1 MANQIIVRRSKCAGE
16 SVYAGFDKEPV
27 SVELILDK
35 PSKGIGALEVK
46 IYSADNYMNM
56 GGGFVNL
63 DESKTLRKRTLQVG
77 GGEYWMP
84 GRYLAFVYVNH
95 HVAFRGSFELTT
107 KRLEPARAD
116 LNEVLPDS
124 PAEYFGDYLSEEPWY
139 RSMEDLG
146 LSLNFHLR
154 VLRLFIQDM
163 RMRQGGRSRL
173 PMVWVKGSRKD
184 EKDVRVVVKALTNH
198 LVHEEL
204 VTCIWDEDE
213 QKERPVETD
222 DRRTLKVEFR
232 RNDVWQA
239 HQQELATKE
248 EEPELSEDEL
258 LDAILRE
265 EDERRGKR
273 SDTLFEFDPDDIDAL
288 DDTNLEPDVQQKPSP
303 KEKLEA
309 LVGLRQLK
317 EDLARASMLTLF
329 HKRRQDMMLEE
340 NSECRHHMLFL
351 GNPGTGK
358 TTVAQI
364 IGELYHEMGLLSKG
378 HTVMTERRKLVGEYI
393 GATESNM
400 EEVLDEARGGVLFID
415 EAYTLFHGQDDRK
428 DYGNNVLDSL
438 LTVLAEPNPDMIV
451 ILAGYEDQMQEMLR
465 SNPGLRDRFPL
476 KFHFDDFSEEE
487 LVEVA
492 LGLASERQYRF
503 TPRAEVQLRRI
514 VHQAYKERDV
524 HFANARWVHNL
535 FEQGIE
541 KCMAFRVMSG
551 PQTLEKWAY
560 SDILEQDVLEAE
572 RTYLKETAA
581 PKKIAKPRIGFVA

>member
-1 MANQIIVRRSKCAGE
+1 MANQIIVRRNKCVGE
-16 SVYAGFDKEPV
+16 SVYAGYDNEPV
-27 SVELILDK
+27 SVELILEK
-35 PSKGIGALEVK
+35 ARKGVESLDVIV
-46 IYSADNYMNM
+46 YSADNYMNM

-63 DESKTLRKRTLQVG
+63 DESKMLKRQKLTVG

-84 GRYLAFVYVNH
+84 GKYQVYVYVDH
-95 HVAFRGSFELTT
+95 HVTYHCQLELPVTRT
-107 KRLEPARAD
+107 KPAKAD
-116 LNEVLPDS
+116 LSEILPES
-124 PAEYFGDYLSEEPWY
+124 PGEYFGDYLAHESWY
-139 RSMEDLG
+139 RSLEDLG
-146 LSLNFHLR
+146 LSQNFHHRLLR
-154 VLRLFIQDM
+154 MFIQDM
-163 RMRQGGRSRL
+163 RLRMDGRSRL
-173 PMVWVKGSRKD
+173 PMVWLKGSRKN
-184 EKDVRVVVKALTNH
+184 ERLMRQVMVALTRH
-198 LVHEEL
+198 LGSDEL
-204 VTCIWDEDE
+204 VTCVWTEDE
-213 QKERPVETD
+213 TEEKSEETD
-222 DRRTLKVEFR
+222 DSRTLKVR
-232 RNDVWQA
+232 LRKNAVWEA
-239 HQQELATKE
+239 HQQSILQSDEETE
-248 EEPELSEDEL
+248 EEDDV
-258 LDAILRE
+258 LDDVL
-265 EDERRGKR
+265 
-273 SDTLFEFDPDDIDAL
+273 DAL
-288 DDTNLEPDVQQKPSP
+288 DAPTGQDAPKERTP

-309 LVGLRQLK
+309 LVGLKQLK
-317 EDLARASMLTLF
+317 EDLDRASMLTLF
-329 HKRRQDMMLEE
+329 HKRRQDLMLEQE
-340 NSECRHHMLFL
+340 TECRHHMLFL

-415 EAYTLFHGQDDRK
+415 EAYTLFHGRDDKK

-438 LTVLAEPNPDMIV
+438 LTVLAKPNPDMIV

-476 KFHFDDFSEEE
+476 KFHFEDFSEEE
-487 LVEVA
+487 LVKVA

-514 VHQAYKERDV
+514 VHQAYQERDA

-551 PQTLEKWAY
+551 PKTLEKWAY
-560 SDILEQDVLEAE
+560 SDILEQDVMEAE
-572 RTYLKETAA
+572 RTYLKEAAA